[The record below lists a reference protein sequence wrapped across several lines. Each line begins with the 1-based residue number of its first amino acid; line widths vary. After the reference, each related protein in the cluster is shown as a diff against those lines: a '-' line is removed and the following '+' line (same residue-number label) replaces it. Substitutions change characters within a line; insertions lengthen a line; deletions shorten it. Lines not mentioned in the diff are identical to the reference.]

1 MINIF
6 ERRRYLIIL
15 VTILY
20 FTGIFEQIFNNKN
33 ILDFLSSKTFVIS
46 TIIYIICVAFV
57 VRLIS
62 SAKKIKKLSNK
73 ITSGNFINNLE
84 EAKPR
89 EPYDKAT
96 YEIIDS
102 FSKKISKEKSSVIE
116 LENIISSIKFG
127 LMVIENK
134 ENRIIY
140 INNEMKKIINVPDTK
155 SCINKKYWEIIHS
168 SSFSDAVDLANK
180 KKSYVKSE
188 ISFGTDIDK
197 IFVIRVGFIDNDKN
211 KMLITLSDVT
221 ETKQLNKIKEEL
233 ILNVS
238 HELRTPLSGIIGAIE
253 FINANIE
260 KEDKTINKMIDIER
274 NSNRLNN
281 LTEDILNL
289 SEIENNEKSNA

>member
-33 ILDFLSSKTFVIS
+33 ILDFLFSKTFVIS

-155 SCINKKYWEIIHS
+155 FCINKKY
-168 SSFSDAVDLANK
+168 
-180 KKSYVKSE
+180 
-188 ISFGTDIDK
+188 
-197 IFVIRVGFIDNDKN
+197 
-211 KMLITLSDVT
+211 
-221 ETKQLNKIKEEL
+221 
-233 ILNVS
+233 
-238 HELRTPLSGIIGAIE
+238 
-253 FINANIE
+253 
-260 KEDKTINKMIDIER
+260 
-274 NSNRLNN
+274 
-281 LTEDILNL
+281 
-289 SEIENNEKSNA
+289 

>member
-102 FSKKISKEKSSVIE
+102 FSKKISEEKSSVIE

-134 ENRIIY
+134 ENTKARAVSAFSPPESCDNFVFFFPGSLAIKTKPLSSESSNKFNFNFSLGDEIDVRIK
-140 INNEMKKIINVPDTK
+140 EAR
-155 SCINKKYWEIIHS
+155 
-168 SSFSDAVDLANK
+168 SFSLT
-180 KKSYVKSE
+180 
-188 ISFGTDIDK
+188 G
-197 IFVIRVGFIDNDKN
+197 
-211 KMLITLSDVT
+211 
-221 ETKQLNKIKEEL
+221 EL
-233 ILNVS
+233 YL
-238 HELRTPLSGIIGAIE
+238 
-253 FINANIE
+253 
-260 KEDKTINKMIDIER
+260 
-274 NSNRLNN
+274 
-281 LTEDILNL
+281 
-289 SEIENNEKSNA
+289 